1 MTAFPLEREEQGFD
15 RLNPN
20 GYGFRI
26 LSMAD
31 PKPAHGGNLSLLL
44 DFGPLL
50 VFFLTYKGAGWM
62 MGAGNPVTA
71 MSLGTAAFM
80 AAIAIAV
87 IISKVKL
94 GKVSP
99 MLWLSALLVLFF
111 GSLTIYFHDQ
121 RFIQIKP
128 TIIYAFFALMLFA
141 GLVRGKALLKYL
153 LQAAYDGLSEEG
165 WRKLSR
171 NWAWFFVGMAVA
183 NEAMRASLSF
193 DAWLSIKVWGVT
205 IVSFLFAAAN
215 IPMLMKHGMTIGE
228 KLDSEELGETT
239 PPQG

>member
-1 MTAFPLEREEQGFD
+1 MSDT
-15 RLNPN
+15 
-20 GYGFRI
+20 
-26 LSMAD
+26 
-31 PKPAHGGNLSLLL
+31 KPAHNGNLSLAL

-50 VFFLTYKGAGWM
+50 AFFLAYKFAG
-62 MGAGNPVTA
+62 VII
-71 MSLGTAAFM
+71 GTGVFM

-87 IISKVKL
+87 AVSKWKL

-99 MLWLSALLVLFF
+99 MLWLSAILVLFF

-128 TIIYAFFALMLFA
+128 TIIYSFFALMLFA
-141 GLVRGKALLKYL
+141 GLARGKPLLKYL

-171 NWAWFFVGMAVA
+171 NWAFFFVFMAVL
-183 NEAMRASLSF
+183 NEAMRATLSF
-193 DAWLSIKVWGVT
+193 DMWLSLKVWGVT
-205 IVSFLFAAAN
+205 IISFLFAAAN
-215 IPMLMKHGMTIGE
+215 LPMLMRHGMNIGDKVDTDE
-228 KLDSEELGETT
+228 VGETA